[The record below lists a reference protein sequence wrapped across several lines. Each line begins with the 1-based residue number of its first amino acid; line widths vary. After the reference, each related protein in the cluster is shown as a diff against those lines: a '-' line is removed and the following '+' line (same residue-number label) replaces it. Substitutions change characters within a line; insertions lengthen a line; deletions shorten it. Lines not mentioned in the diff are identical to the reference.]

1 MPRGRGGKIE
11 RRVAARMLRFVG
23 FFAILSLH
31 FTRCA
36 TRRFATLFQSRGRSQ
51 LNGRSAWC
59 VLLVLAPL
67 ATAFP
72 QAARS
77 TGYDVEKSQSV
88 QSAPAGS
95 VGRKT
100 TDREHRVSNAEDT
113 LGNEYNYVLTF
124 GGFAR
129 RCPTS
134 AGLVRGDFEYTI
146 AYDATET
153 GDDGVIRREHHV
165 RRLVAQL
172 EGHVGDDARLTHVE
186 LTGNF
191 TIERSGT
198 AVAPTSENRPVQTRF
213 TPGPAGE
220 PDMPAMTAAVEM
232 TADIAVASVVL
243 SAGMLYRTAELQWLK
258 LNECVELSFDPP
270 TDTVELGPNQS
281 RQVRVELKAK
291 EDGGSVP
298 LKTDRISAIRS
309 IGTVAPRN
317 VQSADGAPVT
327 LTYTASARPRAG
339 HGIDIATESRAG
351 LAGDRPWRIVDRYE
365 GTFTQVDKTV
375 GSMGIYSGTMTQ
387 TMTGRLVWTSE
398 PAGRHPPSYGDV
410 HSAFYRANQGEI
422 TVELANINTNA
433 IAGSCETQGRET
445 FALTSLPPSVQY
457 LLLEI
462 AEDGR
467 YKLILAIPDNPPTT
481 WEADSSCRIPG
492 AGTTRQKIPAMLPA
506 IVIGIQEG
514 RLDAD
519 QAVVGEMTPVQ
530 RGPLTTTGHWSFS
543 LPR

>member
-1 MPRGRGGKIE
+1 
-11 RRVAARMLRFVG
+11 VL
-23 FFAILSLH
+23 L
-31 FTRCA
+31 
-36 TRRFATLFQSRGRSQ
+36 ATLAPFGTARSQ
-51 LNGRSAWC
+51 G
-59 VLLVLAPL
+59 AP
-67 ATAFP
+67 A
-72 QAARS
+72 S
-77 TGYDVEKSQSV
+77 TPGYDVERSQSV
-88 QSAPAGS
+88 QNAPAGS

-100 TDREHRVSNAEDT
+100 TDREHRVGTAEDS

-134 AGLVRGDFEYTI
+134 AGLVKGDFEYSI
-146 AYDATET
+146 AYDATEI
-153 GDDGVIRREHHV
+153 GDDGEIRREHHV
-165 RRLVAQL
+165 RRVVVQL
-172 EGHVGDDARLTHVE
+172 EGHVGDDARLMYVE
-186 LTGNF
+186 LTGDF

-198 AVAPTSENRPVQTRF
+198 AVAPTSDRRPVQTRF

-220 PDMPAMTAAVEM
+220 PDMPAMSAAVEM

-243 SAGMLYRTAELQWLK
+243 SAGTLYRNAEREWLH

-270 TDTVELGPNQS
+270 ADTVELGPNES
-281 RQVRVELKAK
+281 RQVRVELKSR
-291 EDGGSVP
+291 EDGASVP
-298 LKTDRISAIRS
+298 FKTDRISAIRS

-317 VQSADGAPVT
+317 VESADGAPVT

-339 HGIDIATESRAG
+339 HGIDLATESRAG

-365 GTFTQVDKTV
+365 GTFTQVDKTE
-375 GSMGIYSGTMTQ
+375 GSMGVLSGTTTQ

-398 PAGRHPPSYGDV
+398 PAGRHAPSYGDV

-422 TVELANINTNA
+422 TVELSNINRNA
-433 IAGSCETQGRET
+433 IGGSCETQGRET
-445 FALTSLPPSVQY
+445 FALTSLPLSVQY

-481 WEADSSCRIPG
+481 WAADSSCRLPG
-492 AGTTRQKIPAMLPA
+492 TGTTRQKTPATLPA
-506 IVIGIQEG
+506 IIIGMQEG
-514 RLDAD
+514 RLDGD
-519 QAVVGEMTPVQ
+519 QAVVGEMPPVQ
-530 RGPLTTTGHWSFS
+530 RGPLTTTGRWSFS

>member
-1 MPRGRGGKIE
+1 MNASALRACWALL
-11 RRVAARMLRFVG
+11 AA
-23 FFAILSLH
+23 
-31 FTRCA
+31 
-36 TRRFATLFQSRGRSQ
+36 
-51 LNGRSAWC
+51 
-59 VLLVLAPL
+59 LAPCAAAL
-67 ATAFP
+67 S
-72 QAARS
+72 QAAS
-77 TGYDVEKSQSV
+77 STTGYEIEKSQTV
-88 QSAPAGS
+88 QNAPAGS

-100 TDREHRVSNAEDT
+100 TDREHRVGNAEDT
-113 LGNEYNYVLTF
+113 LGNEYTYVLVF

-134 AGLVRGDFEYTI
+134 AGIVTGDFEYTI

-153 GDDGVIRREHHV
+153 GDDGQSRREHHV

-172 EGHVGDDARLTHVE
+172 EGHIGDDARIMYVE
-186 LTGNF
+186 LTGDF

-198 AVAPTSENRPVQTRF
+198 AVAPASERRPVQARF

-220 PDMPAMTAAVEM
+220 PDMPAMAAAVEM
-232 TADIAVASVVL
+232 TADISVASAIL
-243 SAGMLYRTAELQWLK
+243 MAGTIYRDAEAEWSK
-258 LNECVELSFDPP
+258 LNACVEFSFDPS
-270 TDTVELGPNQS
+270 TDSVELGPNQS

-298 LKTDRISAIRS
+298 LKTDRISAIGS

-317 VQSADGAPVT
+317 VASADGAPVT

-339 HGIDIATESRAG
+339 HGIDIATTSRAG
-351 LAGDRPWRIVDRYE
+351 LAGRPWRIVDRYE
-365 GTFTQVDKTV
+365 GTFTQVDKTE
-375 GSMGIYSGTMTQ
+375 GSIGILGGTTTQ

-398 PAGRHPPSYGDV
+398 PAGRHAPSYGDV

-422 TVELANINTNA
+422 TVELSNVNTNA
-433 IAGSCETQGRET
+433 IGGSCETQGRET
-445 FALTSLPPSVQY
+445 FALASLPLSVQY

-462 AEDGR
+462 AADGR

-481 WEADSSCRIPG
+481 WAADSSCRIPG
-492 AGTTRQKIPAMLPA
+492 TGTTRQKTPATLPA

-519 QAVVGEMTPVQ
+519 QAVVGEMPPVQ
-530 RGPLTTTGHWSFS
+530 RGPLITTGRWSFS